1 MTDRRARL
9 GLARGVVLVVDA
21 DARWSE
27 CFREESTRL
36 AAAVSRAELAPLAFE
51 HVGSTSVPG
60 LAAKPILDLLAG
72 FPPGAAWRPYADLLV
87 AAGYEARGPQ
97 GVAGRE
103 LFVLGSE
110 AARTHHLGLVEA
122 DGTLWREY
130 VAFRDVLR
138 ADPARAAEY
147 ERLKRELAARHQ
159 GDRPAYTAGK
169 AAFIAAV
176 LRGERESGNPP

>member
-1 MTDRRARL
+1 MTARRARL
-9 GLARGVVLVVDA
+9 GLARGVVLLVDA
-21 DARWSE
+21 DARWPE
-27 CFREESTRL
+27 CFRDETARL
-36 AAAVSRAELAPLAFE
+36 AESVSRSELAPLAFE

-72 FPPGAAWRPYADLLV
+72 FPPGAAWRPYADVLV

-103 LFVLGSE
+103 LFALGSE

-122 DGTLWREY
+122 DGALWREY
-130 VAFRDVLR
+130 IAFRDLLR
-138 ADPARAAEY
+138 ADRARAAEY

-159 GDRPAYTAGK
+159 GDRGAYTAGK
-169 AAFIAAV
+169 AAFITAV
-176 LRGERESGNPP
+176 LGGGDTRDFR